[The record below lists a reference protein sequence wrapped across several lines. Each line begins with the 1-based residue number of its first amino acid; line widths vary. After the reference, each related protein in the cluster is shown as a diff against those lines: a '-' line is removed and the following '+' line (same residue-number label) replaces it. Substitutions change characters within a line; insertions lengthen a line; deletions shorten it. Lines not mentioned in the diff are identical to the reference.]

1 MLHIVSGA
9 PARDGSGVSRRDA
22 LRIGALGLGGLAL
35 PGLLAAR
42 SAQAEQRAVKDT
54 SVVFLFLSGGPSHID
69 TYDMKPQAP
78 AEVRGP
84 FKPIATRLPGL
95 EICELMPRQAEI
107 ADKFSLVRTFSH
119 EDGNHGSA
127 VHWVATGVL
136 HPPADLGAAQ
146 IAPFPGSVAARVRG
160 ERRQTGMP
168 PYVSLH
174 RMPTADGPA
183 YLGVGCAPF
192 EAGGPATE
200 DLVLPSGVDFAR
212 LSHRRQL
219 LADFDRLQRLVDTRG
234 MMEGVDDF
242 RRQALS
248 LVLGREA
255 RDAFDLDLESPAV
268 VAQYGGGLGRQ
279 MLLARRLCEAGA
291 AFVTI
296 EWSGRGDR
304 YGWDNHRGV
313 FEFLRP
319 TLPVLDHAV
328 ATFIDD
334 VNQRGLSER
343 ILLVVMGEM
352 GRTPKINANA
362 GRDHWPQVMFALFS
376 GGGLKMGQVI
386 GQSSAN
392 AESAVTAPHGAQDL
406 LATIYHVLG
415 IDRNLEFLNG
425 SGRPMPILTTGR
437 PIAGLV

>member
-1 MLHIVSGA
+1 MLHVMANSQACDCSGM
-9 PARDGSGVSRRDA
+9 SRRDA
-22 LRIGALGLGGLAL
+22 LRVGALGLGGLTL

-42 SAQAEQRAVKDT
+42 SAQGNSSLKTDT

-69 TYDMKPQAP
+69 TYDMKPAAP
-78 AEVRGP
+78 AEFRGP
-84 FKPIATRLPGL
+84 FRPIPTRLPGL

-107 ADKFSLVRTFSH
+107 ADKISLIRTFSH

-136 HPPADLGAAQ
+136 HPPADLGAPQ
-146 IAPFPGSVAARVRG
+146 IAPFPGSVAARLRG
-160 ERRQTGMP
+160 VHPQTGMP

-174 RMPTADGPA
+174 RLPTADGPA
-183 YLGVGCAPF
+183 YLGVGCSPF

-200 DLVLPSGVDFAR
+200 DLILPGGVDFSR
-212 LSHRRQL
+212 LSQRRAL
-219 LADFDRLQRLVDTRG
+219 LSEFDRLRRSTDTRG

-242 RRQALS
+242 RRQALA
-248 LVLGREA
+248 LVLGRAA
-255 RDAFDLDLESPAV
+255 RDAFDLALEDRT
-268 VAQYGGGLGRQ
+268 VADRYGDGLGRQ

-296 EWSGRGDR
+296 EWSGRGER

-313 FEFLRP
+313 FDFLRP

-334 VNQRGLSER
+334 VSQRGLSDR

-362 GRDHWPQVMFALFS
+362 GRDHWPQVMFALFA

-392 AESAVTAPHGAQDL
+392 GESALTTSYGAQDL

-415 IDRNLEFLNG
+415 IDRSLEFTNA
-425 SGRPMPILTTGR
+425 SGRPMPIITHGR
-437 PIAGLV
+437 PIAGLI